1 MGGAA
6 NRKGVVA
13 TVRSIIA
20 QVERAGRRWKFEP
33 EVMSVAMA
41 AASLLRA
48 AELLGEALDI
58 GTKPKSAGANVLV
71 RTSFEYWLI
80 GVWACFGGNDAMLG
94 IEKSRVLKERT
105 MAQENKVPRQALDKL
120 QHDLDVIVA
129 AQARLLDGKEPS
141 SLALDQ
147 VARRVVP
154 LIVAAT
160 GEETEADAVLDAYN
174 IVYRSHSTYDVHPPK
189 VIGQMLRDDGKVIR
203 VAPVEP
209 WIDPVTV
216 AGTMAMHLAILGR
229 WIDHQ
234 LGTDGDEWSAL
245 VMLVKAALEKQ

>member
-1 MGGAA
+1 MAVAA
-6 NRKGVVA
+6 KRKAVVV
-13 TVRSIIA
+13 TVRAVIA
-20 QVERAGRRWKFEP
+20 QVERACRRWEFDP
-33 EVMSVAMA
+33 ELMSVPMA
-41 AASLLRA
+41 AAGLLRA

-58 GTKPKSAGANVLV
+58 GTKSKSAGANVLV

-94 IEKSRVLKERT
+94 IEKSRVSKERT
-105 MAQENKVPRQALDKL
+105 MAQENKVPQHALDKL
-120 QHDLDVIVA
+120 QRDFDVIVE

-147 VARRVVP
+147 IARRVVA

-174 IVYRSHSTYDVHPPK
+174 IVYRTHSTYDVHPPK
-189 VIGQMLRDDGKVIR
+189 VIGQMLRDNGKLIT
-203 VAPVEP
+203 VAPIEP

-234 LGTDGDEWSAL
+234 LGTEGDEWSAS
-245 VMLVKAALEKQ
+245 VMAVKAALEK